1 MRRLATALSAVAF
14 LGACAATI
22 YLLTAAN
29 YEGVSTGAVLSGG
42 STEPIRVTRSFVS
55 VNGFGV
61 IGLLLGVTLV
71 AGVPLGIALAWPRN
85 QQAAT
90 WSTALLLLGFSIISG
105 FWVGLLFLPSAAV
118 LLGAAIVTVFF
129 RSTTRRTKGAVIREL
144 WPPSTPGT
152 PGQARVC
159 RGQTSLTGVGV
170 RSGRMPQP
178 RGRWPGR
185 RSPPPGANPRSR
197 RCRPSHR
204 SDRAC
209 RPAVRGRSWSVDS
222 GGSQRARPLT
232 SVSC

>member
-71 AGVPLGIALAWPRN
+71 AGVPLGIALASPRN

-105 FWVGLLFLPSAAV
+105 FSVGLLFLPSAAV
-118 LLGAAIVTVFF
+118 LLGAAIVTVFI
-129 RSTTRRTKGAVIREL
+129 RADDSSDQGGGYRGAV
-144 WPPSTPGT
+144 
-152 PGQARVC
+152 
-159 RGQTSLTGVGV
+159 
-170 RSGRMPQP
+170 
-178 RGRWPGR
+178 
-185 RSPPPGANPRSR
+185 
-197 RCRPSHR
+197 
-204 SDRAC
+204 
-209 RPAVRGRSWSVDS
+209 
-222 GGSQRARPLT
+222 
-232 SVSC
+232 